1 MVVCDK
7 YTEEVVS
14 SIVFRSLPF
23 FVMVGGWKYKIDD
36 PRWPLSGNTGRE
48 SAVDWIINAKLNIL
62 ITSSVYLSVISS
74 DISNDGRSLF
84 TY

>member
-1 MVVCDK
+1 MYACALETPAMDEVLSK

-36 PRWPLSGNTGRE
+36 PRWPLSGNTGRK
-48 SAVDWIINAKLNIL
+48 SAVDWIFNAKLNIL
-62 ITSSVYLSVISS
+62 LPQYIYP
-74 DISNDGRSLF
+74 F
-84 TY
+84 P